1 MKNIFNVP
9 NFISL
14 FRLIFSPL
22 MLPILI
28 YYVLPYNSLLFNS
41 LIAAVFVFLSF
52 TDFFDGYFARKFGLV
67 TGVGKSLDHIADK
80 FLTTSA
86 LISLLAVNK
95 IFFYWVII
103 LVGRNL
109 FMMGIRLVSVE
120 KGFPLP
126 VSLWGK
132 INTLVQMIYLT
143 FVIINPYQNLG
154 FKNPWNIIEILLL
167 AIVLLLSIFSVKKYI
182 DEFIIQYMMRSKVE
196 GEEHD
201 FPRQQ

>member
-1 MKNIFNVP
+1 
-9 NFISL
+9 
-14 FRLIFSPL
+14 

>member
-1 MKNIFNVP
+1 MKNIFNLP

-22 MLPILI
+22 MLPLLI
-28 YYVLPYNSLLFNS
+28 YFVLPHNSLLFNCI
-41 LIAAVFVFLSF
+41 IAAVFIFLSF
-52 TDFFDGYFARKFGLV
+52 TDFFDGYLARRFGQV

-80 FLTTSA
+80 FLITSV

-103 LVGRNL
+103 LVGRHL
-109 FMMGIRLVSVE
+109 FMMGVRIVSLE

-132 INTLVQMIYLT
+132 VNTLVQMIYLSV
-143 FVIINPYQNLG
+143 VIINPYQNLG
-154 FKNPWNIIEILLL
+154 FSSPWNIIETLLL
-167 AIVLLLSIFSVKKYI
+167 AIVILLSIFSVKKYI
-182 DEFIIQYMMRSKVE
+182 DEFIIQYMMRSK
-196 GEEHD
+196 GESEKRD
-201 FPRQQ
+201 FSE